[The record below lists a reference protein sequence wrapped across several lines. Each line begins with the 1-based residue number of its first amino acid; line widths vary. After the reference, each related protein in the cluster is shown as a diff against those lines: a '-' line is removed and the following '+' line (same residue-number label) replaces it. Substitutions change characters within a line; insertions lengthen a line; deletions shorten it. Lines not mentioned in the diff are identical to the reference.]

1 MKDHLVICLL
11 LACTSIS
18 SHAEVLMQE
27 ADLQDWS
34 GLTITGA
41 TQYDRVMDLEQG
53 VVLRAESHASASG
66 YEYRNRVDLKKT
78 PVLTW
83 QWSVESFPHFSR
95 VNDSGIEGTVTE
107 FDEQS
112 KSGDDYA
119 VRVSVGR
126 YSFFGAKV
134 IHYVWSSQHKSG
146 AAWKSASNKDA
157 VVLAV
162 NGKETAAQRWQTV
175 RRNIQADWQKAFGEK
190 IDSIDFVSIMTDT
203 DDTKGQAVAY
213 YGDMAFI
220 AQQ

>member
-134 IHYVWSSQHKSG
+134 IHYVWSSQQKSG
-146 AAWKSASNKDA
+146 AAWKSASNPDS
-157 VVLAV
+157 VILAV
-162 NGKETAAQRWQTV
+162 SGKETPAQRWQTV
-175 RRNIQADWQKAFGEK
+175 RRNIRQDWQKAFGEK
-190 IDSIDFVSIMTDT
+190 IDRIDFVSIMTDT
-203 DDTKGQAVAY
+203 DDTQGKAVAY
-213 YGDMAFI
+213 YGDMAFV
-220 AQQ
+220 AQ